1 MKSIPKKGDKDIRKS
16 FRLKKYINR
25 KEKSSAEFKKE
36 KILEFKKIMNKL
48 SLSKKEKINK
58 IFKIKKIINSLLLSK
73 KEKLVKIKE
82 LINKPKKDVY
92 KPIKI
97 SGVFSDNFVEYKSD
111 SKKDQYQYQNQYQLL
126 DILIILESI

>member
-1 MKSIPKKGDKDIRKS
+1 
-16 FRLKKYINR
+16 
-25 KEKSSAEFKKE
+25 
-36 KILEFKKIMNKL
+36 MNKL

-97 SGVFSDNFVEYKSD
+97 LVFLVTILLNTKVIA
-111 SKKDQYQYQNQYQLL
+111 KKIN
-126 DILIILESI
+126 INIKININC